1 MVRGAVR
8 GALRGAFAT
17 AVMTGAYVAQPHRPL
32 PPEQVSKRMGI
43 GAWPLTHLAI
53 GITLGAIHE
62 HVPVKRVP
70 FGLAVWAAS
79 YATALPVL
87 GLYPS
92 LRKDPP
98 LRAASGA
105 VAHAVFGAL
114 L

>member
-1 MVRGAVR
+1 
-8 GALRGAFAT
+8 
-17 AVMTGAYVAQPHRPL
+17 MTTAYVAQPHRPL
-32 PPEQVSKRMGI
+32 PPEHVSKRMGI
-43 GAWPLTHLAI
+43 DAWPLTHLAI
-53 GITLGAIHE
+53 GMALGAIHE

-70 FGLAVWAAS
+70 FGIAVWAAS
-79 YATALPVL
+79 YATTLPLL

-105 VAHAVFGAL
+105 VAHALYGAL